1 MPEKTKVKPAT
12 PRRGYEYMMKS
23 YRNIDPECIRI
34 KNVMKEIIASL
45 WKARE
50 NELRQRFKNLKAGEG
65 LEMTIVSYLGNKFY
79 KVEFITAQ
87 GKVCRALAH
96 YLDRRT
102 PQENN
107 KRKSKKTESSGCEEA
122 QPDFFTNQKER
133 ERHFASRH
141 STDSKP

>member
-1 MPEKTKVKPAT
+1 MKEETKAKPTT

-23 YRNIDPECIRI
+23 CRNIDPECIRI

-87 GKVCRALAH
+87 GKVCHALAH

-107 KRKSKKTESSGCEEA
+107 KRKKLKAQDAKKRNLI
-122 QPDFFTNQKER
+122 FLLIK
-133 ERHFASRH
+133 
-141 STDSKP
+141 KK